1 VKEVADARTSS
12 LVVKEVADARTSS
25 LVVKEVALNAARSG
39 VALNAAQSVV
49 VLNAAQRDV
58 GDDVLDEELQHPK
71 IVYM

>member
-1 VKEVADARTSS
+1 
-12 LVVKEVADARTSS
+12 VKEVADARTSS

-39 VALNAAQSVV
+39 VALNAAQ
-49 VLNAAQRDV
+49 RDV

>member
-1 VKEVADARTSS
+1 M
-12 LVVKEVADARTSS
+12 
-25 LVVKEVALNAARSG
+25 KEVALNAARSG

-71 IVYM
+71 IVYT